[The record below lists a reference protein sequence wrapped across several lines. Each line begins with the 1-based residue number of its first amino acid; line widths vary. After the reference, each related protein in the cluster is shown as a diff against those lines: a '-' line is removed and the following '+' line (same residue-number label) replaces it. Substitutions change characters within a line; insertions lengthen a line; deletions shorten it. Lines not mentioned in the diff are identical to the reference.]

1 MKGQNCRS
9 GCRTK
14 DHASYAEC
22 LGTISVVSDTGRAKE
37 RAYSADMDAY
47 KRMRKAGLQPPSV
60 AGAAVRERRATT
72 VEQVESR
79 RLPT

>member
-1 MKGQNCRS
+1 MKGDNCRS

-14 DHASYAEC
+14 DHETYAEC
-22 LGTISVVSDTGRAKE
+22 LGTVSVISEGGRTKE

-47 KRMRKAGLQPPSV
+47 KRLRKQGLQPPMVTGS
-60 AGAAVRERRATT
+60 AVRERRATS
-72 VEQVESR
+72 VAQVESR